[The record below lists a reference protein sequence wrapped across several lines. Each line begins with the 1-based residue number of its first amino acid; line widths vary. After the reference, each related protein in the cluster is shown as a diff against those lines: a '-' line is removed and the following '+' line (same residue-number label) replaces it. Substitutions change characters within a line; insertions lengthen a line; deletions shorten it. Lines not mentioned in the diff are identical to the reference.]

1 MRRHDLIFVDPRA
14 WRSLV
19 EARSDL
25 AADPLVA
32 LWVDNG
38 WPLIGR
44 RKAPGEGSGV
54 ALGLPL
60 PPFAGKRRLSF
71 LIQPEDI
78 VATSPPPALNAA
90 KRVAP
95 RAWWP
100 TLARLDTL
108 ASEYA
113 VDARVFGSLAW
124 RALTGLDY
132 LTDSSDLD
140 FLLHVHRDTDLYL
153 LASDL
158 AEIDAAAPMR
168 IDGELMRGDGAAVNW
183 REVHNGAREV
193 LVKTLGGI
201 TLLDPNLFYLAR
213 MPS

>member
-1 MRRHDLIFVDPRA
+1 MRRHDLIFVDPGA
-14 WRSLV
+14 WRSLLDT
-19 EARSDL
+19 RGDL

-38 WPLIGR
+38 RPLIGR
-44 RKAPGEGSGV
+44 RAMPGEGHGV

-60 PPFAGKRRLSF
+60 PPSAGKRRLSF
-71 LIQPEDI
+71 LMQPEDI
-78 VATSPPPALNAA
+78 VATSPPPPLNAA
-90 KRVAP
+90 RRFAP

-100 TLARLDTL
+100 TLARLDAL
-108 ASEYA
+108 ASQHC
-113 VDARVFGSLAW
+113 VDARIFGSLAW
-124 RALTGLDY
+124 QALTGLGY

-140 FLLHVHRDTDLYL
+140 LLLYVHRDTDLYA
-153 LASDL
+153 LADDL
-158 AEIDAAAPMR
+158 ADIDAAAPMR

-183 REVHNGAREV
+183 REVHNGSREI

-201 TLLDPNLFYLAR
+201 TLLDPDLFHLAR